1 MSKSKKHIMSDNSS
15 EVSEDEE
22 YEVEKILKMRINPKT
37 KKKEYLVKWES
48 KQASKHTHT
57 HTHIEDGIIVV

>member
-1 MSKSKKHIMSDNSS
+1 MSKSKKPIMSDGSS
-15 EVSEDEE
+15 EESEEEE

-48 KQASKHTHT
+48 NFTLVFPFSLPSFHD
-57 HTHIEDGIIVV
+57 ENGN